1 MVHGYSGKPGFGE
14 ERGKLPAAENAQAV
28 NNGLPPAV
36 AVLQAAS
43 ASCPDLT
50 RLHGHDSCC
59 LPSTCPAGPPACA
72 SGIRFDPAAEP
83 GDEPQ
88 QLARGGKAALGQQMQ
103 AAPEQAS
110 QLIGTRVGKFLRPGK
125 RLSQP
130 AREAC
135 PHQHGVRQRAAEQHA
150 VEQGAAA
157 ENIRS
162 AIQRGEVHEAQLR
175 RGAGSERAR
184 QAVLLR
190 ALHVQG
196 AAVIQEK
203 PPAGQEVYL
212 LCPYVQVQQPA
223 AVEALQRA
231 EQPGRQLQGLL
242 RREGAGPLLEERRE
256 AGRLG
261 KGAQD
266 AAALRLLKE
275 QAPRAG
281 EVELLRLAMPR
292 RVFTMSQVLYAVDR
306 ITWLHE
312 NRDLVGGLRWVEEA
326 SSLRFFFGRLEPT
339 SDWQE
344 KLVKKFRDDFGDSL

>member
-1 MVHGYSGKPGFGE
+1 MKRKVSTLFFRDQLSLRLRSARRPGLPDGQHAEPVPFQVMVHCDPGKPGFGE

-28 NNGLPPAV
+28 NNGLPPAI

-103 AAPEQAS
+103 AAPEQAR

-135 PHQHGVRQRAAEQHA
+135 PHQLGVRQRAAEQHA

-162 AIQRGEVHEAQLR
+162 AIQRGEVHKAQLR
-175 RGAGSERAR
+175 RGIIQVDLS
-184 QAVLLR
+184 
-190 ALHVQG
+190 
-196 AAVIQEK
+196 AAN
-203 PPAGQEVYL
+203 
-212 LCPYVQVQQPA
+212 
-223 AVEALQRA
+223 
-231 EQPGRQLQGLL
+231 
-242 RREGAGPLLEERRE
+242 
-256 AGRLG
+256 
-261 KGAQD
+261 
-266 AAALRLLKE
+266 
-275 QAPRAG
+275 
-281 EVELLRLAMPR
+281 
-292 RVFTMSQVLYAVDR
+292 R
-306 ITWLHE
+306 ITALSGYS
-312 NRDLVGGLRWVEEA
+312 V
-326 SSLRFFFGRLEPT
+326 SSIFSP
-339 SDWQE
+339 SA
-344 KLVKKFRDDFGDSL
+344 